1 MGSSILS
8 SFIMFTVCFLLSLV
22 ATSLA
27 GVPSCT
33 TVYDEKCWD
42 EPRQECKDVQK
53 PFTTTYY
60 EKECG
65 TKQVPRVDHVPE
77 MKCKDVPEEK
87 CHTRYEK
94 KCSTRYEQECNT
106 EHEKKCHYEP
116 EQVCNTVTETKIDY
130 VTKQKC
136 GLET

>member
-1 MGSSILS
+1 MGIVYLS
-8 SFIMFTVCFLLSLV
+8 VVAMYKVFILLSLV
-22 ATSLA
+22 ASSLA

-42 EPRQECKDVQK
+42 EPRQECKDIQK

-65 TKQVPRVDHVPE
+65 TKQVPRVDRVPE

-94 KCSTRYEQECNT
+94 D
-106 EHEKKCHYEP
+106 
-116 EQVCNTVTETKIDY
+116 CNTVTETKIDY

-136 GLET
+136 GLETEEQCHDVPE